1 MSREA
6 YSSEGEGATPG
17 RRVVLSG
24 QFRDEL
30 LDQSL
35 GCAGGGRESVTGR
48 PGSLGK
54 APGGSDNSSLTR
66 ER

>member
-17 RRVVLSG
+17 RRVVLDG

-30 LDQSL
+30 LDQSGL
-35 GCAGGGRESVTGR
+35 CWWGERESDR
-48 PGSLGK
+48 
-54 APGGSDNSSLTR
+54 
-66 ER
+66 